1 MKNAYFMFPETARN
15 LLALSRARRELHK
28 AKRVEARAHTSH
40 PLFRNAV
47 RASRLRLQTVV
58 FDLETALGL
67 NTANAV
73 RVENL
78 WRGSDYHA

>member
-15 LLALSRARRELHK
+15 LLALSRARHELRK
-28 AKRVEARAHTSH
+28 AQRIEARAYASH

-47 RASRLRLQTVV
+47 RASRLRVQSIV

-67 NTANAV
+67 NT
-73 RVENL
+73 RRSVEIVNL
-78 WRGSDYHA
+78 WRNSDYA